1 MTLVR
6 TRDEAI
12 ALTDTA
18 LGAYAEQAQ
27 GILVQAKAAVCA
39 AQDYADRVVRDCR
52 SRAAALEALLSA
64 ASERDAPAIRLRLL
78 QAQAN
83 LDRAGRASV
92 RIGDAAKT
100 VRDLERRYIQRTS
113 ATVAGA
119 RAYLHGRAAAIGEYH
134 GSSGFGVSGRAST
147 NDPSRGDDRPTS
159 SLAAFGMASV
169 DVMSADLTENP
180 IQGEFGRGGATRA
193 DYRWAVQTWHD
204 TIAPGLARGMS
215 RSDFEA
221 DDALR
226 GAQPLRRT
234 ADVYDMFLGDDHIRV
249 DRRPDGTFNVISGR
263 HRLQIARDLGIESLP
278 GKIYE

>member
-1 MTLVR
+1 
-6 TRDEAI
+6 
-12 ALTDTA
+12 
-18 LGAYAEQAQ
+18 
-27 GILVQAKAAVCA
+27 
-39 AQDYADRVVRDCR
+39 
-52 SRAAALEALLSA
+52 
-64 ASERDAPAIRLRLL
+64 
-78 QAQAN
+78 
-83 LDRAGRASV
+83 
-92 RIGDAAKT
+92 
-100 VRDLERRYIQRTS
+100 
-113 ATVAGA
+113 
-119 RAYLHGRAAAIGEYH
+119 
-134 GSSGFGVSGRAST
+134 
-147 NDPSRGDDRPTS
+147 
-159 SLAAFGMASV
+159 MASV

>member
-113 ATVAGA
+113 ATVAGHA
-119 RAYLHGRAAAIGEYH
+119 PTSTAEPQRSANTTAAA
-134 GSSGFGVSGRAST
+134 VSGSAGE
-147 NDPSRGDDRPTS
+147 PAPT
-159 SLAAFGMASV
+159 
-169 DVMSADLTENP
+169 
-180 IQGEFGRGGATRA
+180 IQA
-193 DYRWAVQTWHD
+193 
-204 TIAPGLARGMS
+204 
-215 RSDFEA
+215 EA
-221 DDALR
+221 MT
-226 GAQPLRRT
+226 GLRR
-234 ADVYDMFLGDDHIRV
+234 
-249 DRRPDGTFNVISGR
+249 
-263 HRLQIARDLGIESLP
+263 RLPPSAWQALTLCP
-278 GKIYE
+278 PT